1 MAAVRAGGTVRVCAG
16 LLVYE
21 QPLHVASWALRA
33 ALLGSEIA
41 FGEKKETSLC
51 VQAGAVSS
59 TFLLELK
66 AM

>member
-21 QPLHVASWALRA
+21 QHPHVALWALQA
-33 ALLGSEIA
+33 ALLDSETA
-41 FGEKKETSLC
+41 CGEKKETSLC
-51 VQAGAVSS
+51 VQAGVVSS